1 LSVVLDTS
9 VIVAA
14 YERESPDHE
23 ATTAWLRDLDE
34 ELVTTPLAVAEMD
47 YVVPRRGGRSAQEA
61 LWRNLDAGAMT
72 VRWWADAM
80 DETLAIARLRPE
92 IALVDA
98 SLVALAHR
106 LRTDR
111 IGTFD
116 LRHFRTLTTAAGKP
130 FTILPAD
137 A

>member
-1 LSVVLDTS
+1 MTLVLDTS
-9 VIVAA
+9 FVVGYYEAGTEQQRAA
-14 YERESPDHE
+14 ERWYLGAD
-23 ATTAWLRDLDE
+23 DDF
-34 ELVTTPLAVAEMD
+34 VTTPLAVAEMD
-47 YVVPRRGGRSAQEA
+47 YLVSRRGGAAARQA
-61 LWRNLDAGAMT
+61 LWGDFRSRAWQ

-80 DETLAIARLRPE
+80 DETLQIAGLRPE
-92 IALVDA
+92 LGLVDA

-111 IGTFD
+111 IATFD
-116 LRHFRTLTTAAGKP
+116 HRHFRTLETRSGKP